1 MRKEIRLSEHFTFKK
16 LLRFT
21 LPSIAMMVFGSVYS
35 IIDGVF
41 VSNFVGKTSFA
52 AVNLMMPFL
61 MMFSSVGFMVGTGG
75 SALIAKTLG
84 EKNSERARK
93 LFSVLVYLLAAVG
106 VVMSIIS
113 SVFIREIAVW
123 LGATGEMLGDCV
135 LYARICLISL
145 AAFMLQ
151 NAFQAFLVAAERPKM
166 GFLVT
171 AVAGIANIV
180 LDFLFIVVLDWGL
193 KGAAIATVVAQSIG
207 GLAPLVY
214 FALPN
219 RSLLRLGKP
228 LFDAKALL
236 RVCTNSSSELVTNLS
251 MSLVNMLYNFQL
263 MRYVG
268 ESGVVAFGV
277 IMYVCFIFLSVYMG
291 YSIGSAPI
299 VSFNYGA
306 ENHNELRAVLRKS
319 LTLIFFMSLAMTAA
333 SELLARGLASVF
345 VGYDTQLLDFTT
357 NAFRLYALS
366 FLFAGF
372 NIYSS
377 SFFTALNNGLVSA
390 GISFSRTLLFETAAV
405 LLLPCILGVKGIWL
419 SMTFAE
425 LFAFVL
431 SCVMLVA
438 LSKRY
443 HYR

>member
-93 LFSVLVYLLAAVG
+93 LFSV
-106 VVMSIIS
+106 
-113 SVFIREIAVW
+113 
-123 LGATGEMLGDCV
+123 
-135 LYARICLISL
+135 
-145 AAFMLQ
+145 
-151 NAFQAFLVAAERPKM
+151 
-166 GFLVT
+166 
-171 AVAGIANIV
+171 
-180 LDFLFIVVLDWGL
+180 
-193 KGAAIATVVAQSIG
+193 
-207 GLAPLVY
+207 LVY